1 MSQKNR
7 LHAVPDPSLELSRRD
22 DGFVV
27 TARWHTDTGS
37 DEINGPDEVVIR
49 IANEAA
55 PEVRRHGIT
64 SAVLHRMGRQVDDM
78 VAEFH
83 DMPSVGAYQ
92 VMVGRY
98 IESRLAELAQAR
110 GATADGFEADLLAVY
125 EDLAERR
132 HGDPL
137 GALSTV
143 TGRTRAAL
151 GRLLDV
157 ARQRNDQEGPSREHL
172 A

>member
-7 LHAVPDPSLELSRRD
+7 LHAVPDRPLELSRRD

-49 IANEAA
+49 IADDATHEA
-55 PEVRRHGIT
+55 RQHGIT

-125 EDLAERR
+125 DDLAGRR
-132 HGDPL
+132 HADPL
-137 GALSTV
+137 GALATA

-151 GRLLDV
+151 GRLLDA
-157 ARQRNDQEGPSREHL
+157 ARQRNDQEGPSRERL

>member
-1 MSQKNR
+1 MFQEHP
-7 LHAVPDPSLELSRRD
+7 LHAVPDRPLELSRRD
-22 DGFVV
+22 DGFAV
-27 TARWHTDTGS
+27 TARWNSDTGS
-37 DEINGPDEVVIR
+37 HEINGPDEVVIR
-49 IANEAA
+49 ISDEAT

-64 SAVLHRMGRQVDDM
+64 SSVLHRIGRQVDDM

-83 DMPSVGAYQ
+83 DMPSAGAYQ

-98 IESRLAELAQAR
+98 IERRLAELAQAR
-110 GATADGFEADLLAVY
+110 GATANGFEADLLAVY
-125 EDLAERR
+125 EDLANRR
-132 HGDPL
+132 HADPL
-137 GALSTV
+137 GALATA

-172 A
+172 T

>member
-1 MSQKNR
+1 MSQKQP
-7 LHAVPDPSLELSRRD
+7 LHAGPDRPLELSRRD
-22 DGFVV
+22 DGFAV
-27 TARWHTDTGS
+27 TARWNSDTGS

-49 IANEAA
+49 ISDEAT

-64 SAVLHRMGRQVDDM
+64 SSVLHRTGRQVDDM

-83 DMPSVGAYQ
+83 DMPSAGAYQ

-98 IESRLAELAQAR
+98 IEGRLAELAQAR

-125 EDLAERR
+125 EDLASRR
-132 HGDPL
+132 HADPL
-137 GALSTV
+137 GALATT

-157 ARQRNDQEGPSREHL
+157 ARHRNDQEGPSREHL

>member
-1 MSQKNR
+1 MSQKHP

-27 TARWHTDTGS
+27 TARWQSDTGS

-49 IANEAA
+49 IHDEAG

-64 SAVLHRMGRQVDDM
+64 SAVLHRTGRQVDDM

-125 EDLAERR
+125 EDLASRR
-132 HGDPL
+132 HADPL
-137 GALSTV
+137 GALATA
-143 TGRTRAAL
+143 TGRTRAVL
-151 GRLLDV
+151 SRLLDV
-157 ARQRNDQEGPSREHL
+157 ARQQDDQKGPSRERL